1 MSEGMPVT
9 STGGFPS
16 VSEPTS
22 LPQKKAPEYFAG
34 SRVFDVSID
43 EYEKLMRGSKKYE
56 RWNKYFN
63 DTEKGTQAHSIKRY
77 LYKHPN
83 KTVVL
88 RNLSTQDMVYF
99 KPKGKEV

>member
-16 VSEPTS
+16 VSEPTI

-43 EYEKLMRGSKKYE
+43 EYEKLRLIPSKDIYTNIQTKL
-56 RWNKYFN
+56 WF
-63 DTEKGTQAHSIKRY
+63 
-77 LYKHPN
+77 
-83 KTVVL
+83 
-88 RNLSTQDMVYF
+88 
-99 KPKGKEV
+99 